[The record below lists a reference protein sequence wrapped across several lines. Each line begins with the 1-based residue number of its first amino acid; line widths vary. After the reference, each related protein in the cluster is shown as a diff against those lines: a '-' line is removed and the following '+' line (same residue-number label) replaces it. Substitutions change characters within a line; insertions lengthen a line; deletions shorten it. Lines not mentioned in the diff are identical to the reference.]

1 MATIV
6 NERDKLLQAAPTRL
20 VDVTLPSNIIPES
33 VKGITLTPTT
43 GVFKT
48 TAAGVTTP
56 TDIVYTL
63 NRKHLT
69 NAATWTVVEGT
80 ATLSGTGDTR
90 TLANA
95 SMSSDKITIQAQV
108 VEGGKTYTTT
118 ATSVRVKDGISG
130 TNGAAGQRGT
140 QDLYVIGSSWSDS
153 VANNA
158 ILSATG
164 SSLKYAGD
172 KVTIY
177 NNAGFAETRYWD
189 GVSSWTTGQI
199 INGNML
205 VTGTVTSNAIGTNV
219 LSAVN
224 IETSGRIRST
234 GSMVVGGDLGGQRAS
249 VIGFNLASGE
259 NGVCGYS
266 GTGAGVYGYCKS
278 TVGGSGVFGQGYY
291 GGSFTTNLSSGVGCR
306 VGNITG
312 NVALQIEGKV
322 TWTTS
327 GGGAVTWNKPDNSG
341 TKFLRDDG
349 VWAAPGASSGVTSFN
364 SRTGAVTLNSSDVS
378 TAVAGATLAINVT
391 GNAGSATTASNANAL
406 GGLPPSSWVQ
416 FVATT
421 TSSKTFAG
429 YMLVQANGTTAY
441 IPLYV

>member
-20 VDVTLPSNIIPES
+20 VDVTLPSNIIPEA
-33 VKGITLTPTT
+33 VKGISLSPTT

-56 TDIVYTL
+56 TDITYTL
-63 NRKHLT
+63 TRKHLT
-69 NAATWTVVEGT
+69 NAASWSVIEGT
-80 ATLSGTGDTR
+80 ATLTGTGDSR
-90 TLANA
+90 TVATA
-95 SMSSDKITIQAQV
+95 GMSTDKITIQAQV
-108 VEGGKTYTTT
+108 IEGGKTYTTT
-118 ATSVRVKDGISG
+118 ATTVRVKDGING
-130 TNGAAGQRGT
+130 TPGQRGT
-140 QDLYVIGSSWSDS
+140 QDLYVNGSAWSDAA
-153 VANNA
+153 ANAA

-164 SSLKYAGD
+164 SSTKYAGD

-189 GVSSWTTGQI
+189 GISAWVTGQI
-199 INGNML
+199 LNGNLL
-205 VTGTVTSNAIGTNV
+205 VSGTVTSNAIGTNV

-224 IETSGRIRST
+224 VETTGRIRST
-234 GSMVVGGDLGGQRAS
+234 GSIVVGGDLGGTRAS
-249 VIGFNLASGE
+249 VIGYNLASGE

-291 GGSFTTNLSSGVGCR
+291 GGRFTTNLAAGVGCS

-312 NVALQIEGKV
+312 NVALEIDGKV
-322 TWTTS
+322 TWTIS
-327 GGGAVTWNKPDNSG
+327 GGGGAVTWNKPDNSG
-341 TKFLRDDG
+341 TKYLRDDG
-349 VWAAPGASSGVTSFN
+349 TWSTPSSSGGVTSFN
-364 SRTGAVTLNSSDVS
+364 TRTGAVTLTSADVS
-378 TAVAGATLAINVT
+378 TAVAGATLAVNVT
-391 GNAGSATTASNANAL
+391 GNAGSANTASNSSAL

-429 YMLVQANGTTAY
+429 YMQVQANGTTAY

>member
-33 VKGITLTPTT
+33 LKGITLTPTT

-63 NRKHLT
+63 NRKNLT

-108 VEGGKTYTTT
+108 IEGGKTYTTT
-118 ATSVRVKDGISG
+118 ATSVRVKDGISGTNGTNG

-189 GVSSWTTGQI
+189 GISAWVTGQI
-199 INGNML
+199 INGNIL
-205 VTGTVTSNAIGTNV
+205 VSGTVTSDKIGTNE
-219 LSAVN
+219 LTSVN
-224 IETSGRIRST
+224 INTSGRIKAYGNGAFGPEIPTYRASIYGANAST
-234 GSMVVGGDLGGQRAS
+234 SPAYIQVGVVGYSNYGSGILGFS
-249 VIGFNLASGE
+249 V
-259 NGVCGYS
+259 
-266 GTGAGVYGYCKS
+266 TDAGVKGE
-278 TVGGSGVFGQGYY
+278 GVN
-291 GGSFTTNLSSGVGCR
+291 GGSFATLTDSGDGIIAIGSQYGYAARFTAPYGHPARIRWGSVTCSPPPGGTTPFFGQMAHGQHHR
-306 VGNITG
+306 V
-312 NVALQIEGKV
+312 
-322 TWTTS
+322 
-327 GGGAVTWNKPDNSG
+327 
-341 TKFLRDDG
+341 
-349 VWAAPGASSGVTSFN
+349 
-364 SRTGAVTLNSSDVS
+364 
-378 TAVAGATLAINVT
+378 AVA
-391 GNAGSATTASNANAL
+391 
-406 GGLPPSSWVQ
+406 
-416 FVATT
+416 
-421 TSSKTFAG
+421 
-429 YMLVQANGTTAY
+429 
-441 IPLYV
+441 

>member
-33 VKGITLTPTT
+33 VKGISLSPTT

-56 TDIVYTL
+56 TDITYTL
-63 NRKHLT
+63 TRKHLT
-69 NAATWTVVEGT
+69 NAASWSVIEGT
-80 ATLSGTGDTR
+80 ATLTGTGDSR
-90 TLANA
+90 TVATA
-95 SMSSDKITIQAQV
+95 GMSTDKITIQAQV
-108 VEGGKTYTTT
+108 IEGGKTYTTT
-118 ATSVRVKDGISG
+118 ATTVRVKDGING

-153 VANNA
+153 VADNA

-177 NNAGFAETRYWD
+177 NNAGFAQTKYWD

-234 GSMVVGGDLGGQRAS
+234 GSMVIGGDLGGTRAS
-249 VIGFNLASGE
+249 VIGYNLASGE

-266 GTGAGVYGYCKS
+266 NTGAGVYGYCQS

-291 GGSFTTNLSSGVGCR
+291 GGTFTTNLAAGVGCS

-312 NVALQIEGKV
+312 GVALQIAGKV

-341 TKFLRDDG
+341 TKYLRDDG
-349 VWAAPGASSGVTSFN
+349 TWSTPSSSGGVTSFN
-364 SRTGAVTLNSSDVS
+364 TRTGAVTLTSADVS
-378 TAVAGATLAINVT
+378 TAVSGATLAINVT
-391 GNAGSATTASNANAL
+391 GNAGSAGVAGDSNAL
-406 GGLPPSSWVQ
+406 GGLGPSNWVR
-416 FVATT
+416 FVSTT

-429 YMLVQANGTTAY
+429 YMQVQANGTTAY